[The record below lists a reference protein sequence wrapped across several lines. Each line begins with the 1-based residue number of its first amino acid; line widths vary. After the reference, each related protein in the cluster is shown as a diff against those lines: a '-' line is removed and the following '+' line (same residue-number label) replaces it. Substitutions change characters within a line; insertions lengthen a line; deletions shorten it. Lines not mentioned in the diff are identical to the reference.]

1 LTKLLQL
8 VVVGLS
14 TGSAYALVG
23 IGMVL
28 VHRTTG
34 IVNFAVGAFPVL
46 GGLLTA
52 SLVVDGWP
60 VLPALVVAIVA
71 SFAVGSAVGLLAIG
85 QRGRTTRLASL
96 MITLGLSF
104 VAVALLL
111 LAFGDVPK
119 TYPAITDRAW
129 DLGGVLLQPQYVV
142 IGAVTVVATLGL
154 TALLRYTVIGHALVA
169 CADQPRAAELVGLS
183 TRTLG
188 VLSFAVAG
196 GLGALAGGLLVPVLP
211 MSYDSD
217 VAIAVNGFAAAAFGG
232 LVSIRGTFLGGLVLG
247 IAENLVVGYWEGQYQ
262 LAAALVIMLALIG
275 WRSRHEVAT

>member
-1 LTKLLQL
+1 MTKFLQL

-14 TGSAYALVG
+14 SGSAYALVG

-34 IVNFAVGAFPVL
+34 IVNFSVGVFPVI

-52 SLVVDGWP
+52 SMVADGWP
-60 VLPALVVAIVA
+60 VLPALLVAIA
-71 SFAVGSAVGLLAIG
+71 AAFAAGTLVGLLAIG

-104 VAVALLL
+104 VAVSLLL
-111 LAFGDVPK
+111 LAFGDVPR
-119 TYPAITDRAW
+119 TYPAVTGRAW
-129 DLGGVLLQPQYVV
+129 DLGGVLVQGQYVL
-142 IGAVTVVATLGL
+142 IAAVTVVSTLGL
-154 TALLRYTVIGHALVA
+154 TTVLRYTVIGHALVA

-188 VLSFAVAG
+188 ILSFAVAG

-217 VAIAVNGFAAAAFGG
+217 VAIAINGFAAAAFGG
-232 LVSIRGTFLGGLVLG
+232 LVSIRGAFLGGLVLG

-275 WRSRHEVAT
+275 WRSRHEVVT